1 VPWPVYFLSDAHLGG
16 ESPAR
21 EGPKERSLIA
31 FLAARSPGETL
42 YILGDLFDFWFDDA
56 EPPAR
61 HHAILRA
68 IGSLTERGV
77 RCALMGGNHDF
88 WLRRGHR
95 PGWLER
101 VLGVEIIRDPHVAEH
116 HGRCLLLAHGDGLG
130 ASRGA
135 YGALRHLLR
144 HRLAIH
150 GFGLLPRRLRDSL
163 GALASTASRRRHND
177 AFVEEVAV
185 ELRATAIR
193 VLAERDV
200 DAVIAGHVHR
210 PMLVSTP
217 GGDYLNVGDWMFYRT
232 YGVMREGTLALEAY
246 DGGSPLKPLPR

>member
-1 VPWPVYFLSDAHLGG
+1 
-16 ESPAR
+16 
-21 EGPKERSLIA
+21 
-31 FLAARSPGETL
+31 
-42 YILGDLFDFWFDDA
+42 
-56 EPPAR
+56 
-61 HHAILRA
+61 
-68 IGSLTERGV
+68 
-77 RCALMGGNHDF
+77 
-88 WLRRGHR
+88 
-95 PGWLER
+95 
-101 VLGVEIIRDPHVAEH
+101 
-116 HGRCLLLAHGDGLG
+116 LG

-135 YGALRHLLR
+135 YGALRHVLR

-150 GFGLLPRRLRDSL
+150 GFGLLPRRFRDSL

-193 VLAERDV
+193 VLAEREV

-210 PMLVSTP
+210 PMLLSTP